1 MLPLMEQRLETY
13 RREARADFEELARE
27 VAGQVCQ
34 HQLHDLSNR
43 LVRQLSLRFAEA
55 TQKAGLDAREAA
67 ENVAREMV
75 SRATTAAKAAATQ
88 AAVSQA
94 DAAAAAAAAEQ
105 TTRQLWAD
113 AQRDLQRRIHLAA
126 GWATAAGV
134 GASVLAY
141 VLR

>member
-1 MLPLMEQRLETY
+1 M
-13 RREARADFEELARE
+13 
-27 VAGQVCQ
+27 AGQVCQ

-75 SRATTAAKAAATQ
+75 SRATTARKRRLRK
-88 AAVSQA
+88 AAVSQT
-94 DAAAAAAAAEQ
+94 DAAAAAAEQ

-126 GWATAAGV
+126 GWAAAAGV